1 MHTDGT
7 ERRHSPRAMRRIL
20 LHRFMKR
27 RANRVV
33 QELNAPPVV
42 LLVPIDPGL
51 ICAHLRLKYLAS
63 PYFEGIRP
71 EAG

>member
-27 RANRVV
+27 RANRV
-33 QELNAPPVV
+33 EDLNAPPIA
-42 LLVPIDPGL
+42 LLEPIDPGF
-51 ICAHLRLKYLAS
+51 ICVHLRLKYLAL
-63 PYFEGIRP
+63 PHFEGIRP

>member
-1 MHTDGT
+1 
-7 ERRHSPRAMRRIL
+7 MRCIL
-20 LHRFMKR
+20 LHRFLKR
-27 RANRVV
+27 RANRV
-33 QELNAPPVV
+33 QELNAPPIA

-63 PYFEGIRP
+63 PHFEGIRS

>member
-27 RANRVV
+27 RANRV
-33 QELNAPPVV
+33 EDLNAPPIV
-42 LLVPIDPGL
+42 LLEPIDPGF
-51 ICAHLRLKYLAS
+51 ICVHLRLKYLAS
-63 PYFEGIRP
+63 PHFGGIRP